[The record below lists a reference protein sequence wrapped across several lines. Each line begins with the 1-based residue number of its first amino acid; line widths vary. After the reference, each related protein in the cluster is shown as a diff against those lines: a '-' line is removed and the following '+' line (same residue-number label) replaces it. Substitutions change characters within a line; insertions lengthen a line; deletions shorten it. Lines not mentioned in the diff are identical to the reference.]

1 MKKIEAFVKPFKLE
15 EVKDNLRGIGVE
27 DLTVSEVRSF
37 GRHTGHAEIH
47 RGIEHVVDFLP
58 QLKIE
63 IVAAEAEAG
72 GIVAA
77 ISKGAATGR
86 LGDARVFVYSMDDA
100 GAFAISGATPMLSK

>member
-1 MKKIEAFVKPFKLE
+1 MKKIEAIVKPFKLE
-15 EVKDNLRGIGVE
+15 EVKDNLREIGIE

-77 ISKGAATGR
+77 ISKGAATGKI
-86 LGDARVFVYSMDDA
+86 GDARVFVYPMDDA
-100 GAFAISGATPMLSK
+100 GAYATSSARPMLSK

>member
-1 MKKIEAFVKPFKLE
+1 MKKIEAIVKPFKLE
-15 EVKDNLRGIGVE
+15 EVKDNLREIGIE
-27 DLTVSEVRSF
+27 EMTVSEVKSF

-63 IVAAEAEAG
+63 IVAAEAQAG

-77 ISKGAATGR
+77 ISKGAATGKM
-86 LGDARVFVYSMDDA
+86 GDGRVFVYPVEDT
-100 GAFAISGATPMLSK
+100 GAFAARGAEQMPAR